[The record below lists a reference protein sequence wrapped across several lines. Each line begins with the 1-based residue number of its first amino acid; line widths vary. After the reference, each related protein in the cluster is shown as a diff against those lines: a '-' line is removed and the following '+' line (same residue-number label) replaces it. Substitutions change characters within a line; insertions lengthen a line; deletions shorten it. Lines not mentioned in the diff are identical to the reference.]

1 MRTRDIEKEELV
13 KWNAIEMVVKDGL
26 DNFSM
31 NKLAKACG
39 VSVATLYIYYKD
51 KDDLITK
58 IGVQEAAKV
67 SDLMLKGLDTEGPFA
82 EGLKQQ
88 WVNRINIVK
97 NYPQLVVFFDQLRA
111 SSYQEKVFKTFDE
124 ALKGKLGRLMSNAI
138 ERGEIAQMPIE
149 VYWSIAFA
157 PLYNLLRFDQYGRSL
172 AGKPFKMNEE
182 VLWQTYDLALKALR
196 I

>member
-13 KWNAIEMVVKDGL
+13 KWNAIEMVVKEGL

-58 IGVQEAAKV
+58 IGVEEAAKV
-67 SDLMLKGLDTEGPFA
+67 SAMMLKGLDTEGPFA

-111 SSYQEKVFKTFDE
+111 SSYQEKVFSTFDE